1 MFADPRTNV
10 RQFGLQPGMTVADF
24 GAGGGALAL
33 EMAKLIRPNGK
44 VVAIDVQQALLARLK
59 SEARA
64 QGLNNVEVVWG
75 DVEKRG
81 GSKLADRSVDAV
93 IISNLL
99 FQSAAAYSLA
109 LEAKR
114 ILKPGGQ
121 AVVVEWSGSF
131 GGLGPVADAVVAPE
145 RAKQIFNEA
154 GFASPTEFAAG
165 AQHYGLI
172 FKAT

>member
-93 IISNLL
+93 IFSNLL
-99 FQSAAAYSLA
+99 
-109 LEAKR
+109 
-114 ILKPGGQ
+114 
-121 AVVVEWSGSF
+121 
-131 GGLGPVADAVVAPE
+131 
-145 RAKQIFNEA
+145 
-154 GFASPTEFAAG
+154 
-165 AQHYGLI
+165 
-172 FKAT
+172 